1 MSLQSCW
8 EQLGLRFET
17 TCELP
22 EYDSVIWYDGPLA
35 VFTTL
40 DGQRLFGVW
49 ADEEDKDEG
58 PCMQRWLFV
67 AVSKEDEAHLR
78 SGEMRMVEP
87 FRRESVLV
95 ADVDWYK
102 APALMRMAPVDGR
115 MLPEDVLPTDTAR
128 LVP

>member
-1 MSLQSCW
+1 MSFQACW
-8 EQLGLRFET
+8 DQLGLQFGEP
-17 TCELP
+17 CELP

-40 DGQRLFGVW
+40 DGQRFFGVW
-49 ADEEDKDEG
+49 ADEDDDG
-58 PCMQRWLFV
+58 IGRWLFV
-67 AVSKEDEAHLR
+67 AVSEEDEARLR
-78 SGEMRMVEP
+78 SGEMLMVEP

-102 APALMRMAPVDGR
+102 APALMRMAEVDGR

>member
-1 MSLQSCW
+1 M
-8 EQLGLRFET
+8 QLGEPR
-17 TCELP
+17 ELT

-67 AVSKEDEAHLR
+67 AVSEEDEARLR
-78 SGEMRMVEP
+78 SGEMLMVEP
-87 FRRESVLV
+87 LRREAVLV
-95 ADVDWYK
+95 ADIDWYK